1 LLAVVGV
8 AGVLWAILTRRI
20 RSLLTTIAV
29 VVLGAVG
36 IAPWLVGGELM
47 ALLEAAPVP
56 EIRPTWLWP
65 VSIALAVATTALSI
79 DRVRLAGV
87 AWGGLLAAGGWLLGL
102 TPGVPAGVGLA
113 GLLLASLGAGLLASM
128 LTEVR
133 EGRAR
138 RPIATVVLTLLL
150 TPVAITVGQGRAGLP
165 TDVWSQRL
173 AFAGAIS
180 ESADPGRVLIL
191 GRSGELPGGSRLV
204 GDVAYRVVDGEQATL
219 EQAYLPG
226 PRVGD
231 VALESAVA
239 NLAGASSLRPGAE
252 LARFGISW
260 VLVLEGTTALN
271 DALARQVD
279 LFPRLVDPD
288 SQVLENVAA
297 LGRGVADD
305 GQPWL
310 WSNGA
315 YEGPAASGRV
325 RLADNADPGW
335 GPDWVAVDWA
345 NSVSAIQGRAEFQAD
360 AAVKTAAIVSVAA
373 LFVMILG
380 SWWGRSRPPARSP
393 R

>member
-1 LLAVVGV
+1 
-8 AGVLWAILTRRI
+8 
-20 RSLLTTIAV
+20 
-29 VVLGAVG
+29 
-36 IAPWLVGGELM
+36 M
-47 ALLEAAPVP
+47 
-56 EIRPTWLWP
+56 
-65 VSIALAVATTALSI
+65 
-79 DRVRLAGV
+79 
-87 AWGGLLAAGGWLLGL
+87 
-102 TPGVPAGVGLA
+102 
-113 GLLLASLGAGLLASM
+113 ASLGAGLLASL

-138 RPIATVVLTLLL
+138 RPIATIALLVLLA
-150 TPVAITVGQGRAGLP
+150 PVAITVGQGRAGLP
-165 TDVWSQRL
+165 GDVWSQRL

-191 GRSGELPGGSRLV
+191 GGAGQLPGGSRLA

-239 NLAGASSLRPGAE
+239 NLAGAASLRPGVE
-252 LARFGISW
+252 LARFGIRW
-260 VLVLEGTTALN
+260 VLVLEGTTAFN

-297 LGRGVADD
+297 VGRGVADD
-305 GQPWL
+305 GRPWA
-310 WSNGA
+310 WTNGA
-315 YEGPAASGRV
+315 YEGPVGSGRV

-335 GPDWVAVDWA
+335 GPDWLAVDWA
-345 NSVSAIQGRAEFQAD
+345 NSVSASQGHAEFRAD
-360 AAVKTAAIVSVAA
+360 PAVRTAAVVSVAA
-373 LFVMILG
+373 LVVMMLG
-380 SWWGRSRPPARSP
+380 SWWGRSRQPARSP

>member
-1 LLAVVGV
+1 
-8 AGVLWAILTRRI
+8 
-20 RSLLTTIAV
+20 
-29 VVLGAVG
+29 
-36 IAPWLVGGELM
+36 M

-56 EIRPTWLWP
+56 EIPPTWLWP
-65 VSIALAVATTALSI
+65 VSIALAVAAAAFSI
-79 DRVRLAGV
+79 DQIRLTGV

-102 TPGVPAGVGLA
+102 TPLVPAGVGLA

-138 RPIATVVLTLLL
+138 RPIATVALIVLLA
-150 TPVAITVGQGRAGLP
+150 PVAITVGQGRAGLP

-180 ESADPGRVLIL
+180 ESADPGRVLIV
-191 GRSGELPGGSRLV
+191 GRPGELPGGSRLA
-204 GDVAYRVVDGEQATL
+204 GDVAYRVVNGEQATL

-231 VALESAVA
+231 AALESAVA
-239 NLAGASSLRPGAE
+239 NLAGAGSLRPGAD

-260 VLVLEGTTALN
+260 VLVLEGTTALD

-297 LGRGVADD
+297 VGRAVADD
-305 GQPWL
+305 GQAWT
-310 WSNGA
+310 WTNGA

-335 GPDWVAVDWA
+335 GPEWMAVDWA
-345 NSVSAIQGRAEFQAD
+345 NSVSASQGRAEFRANPSVQ
-360 AAVKTAAIVSVAA
+360 TAAIGSAAA
-373 LFVMILG
+373 LVVMILG
-380 SWWGRSRPPARSP
+380 SWWGRSRPPARSS